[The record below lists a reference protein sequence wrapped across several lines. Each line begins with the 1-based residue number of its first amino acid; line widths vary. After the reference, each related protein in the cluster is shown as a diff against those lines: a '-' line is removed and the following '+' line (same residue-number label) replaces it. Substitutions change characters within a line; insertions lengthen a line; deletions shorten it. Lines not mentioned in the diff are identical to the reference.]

1 MLPLAPCLG
10 AGAASGGGILTGN
23 GKSEWRLRF
32 KRGRRKKAAAALPAP
47 DEELGELVG
56 ELAGEFG
63 ECGPASLEL
72 LSERDDSELRA
83 RAAADGSGDRVV
95 EGACWEREADEK
107 ATPMASIWQSGGVG
121 ERRLC
126 DGGETAEADL
136 EPLLISVM
144 VGEVVMM
151 VGAMKTVSQTSM
163 MASERARLTRQRGH
177 RRHFVTL
184 EGGGQLGVGHMAK
197 AREAETIAA

>member
-1 MLPLAPCLG
+1 M
-10 AGAASGGGILTGN
+10 TGN

-63 ECGPASLEL
+63 ECARPLLLLLGECGPASLEL

-95 EGACWEREADEK
+95 EGAFWEREADDR